1 MCTGRV
7 HTAQAVAMVTDND
20 VTACEG
26 KYPAFGAI
34 IENKMRK
41 INNSNT
47 VFFPY
52 TLQTL
57 MVSRF
62 C

>member
-7 HTAQAVAMVTDND
+7 NTAQAVAMVADND

-34 IENKMRK
+34 NENK
-41 INNSNT
+41 ISPHI
-47 VFFPY
+47 VI
-52 TLQTL
+52 
-57 MVSRF
+57 VSVKEPSQVSHSF
-62 C
+62 QILA